1 MAYGAWKGVR
11 WRTVW
16 NNGYYRIDVQ
26 WDFCQ
31 DIENNKTKISMM
43 GQRVASLNGYYS
55 FTYSAVQTGVGD
67 FNGTLFGEER
77 NVSVGGGGTAVVDC
91 TDRYSEVTHN
101 ADGTWPSG
109 KAGKWRF
116 NVPLGGS
123 HNTPTVGWTNFTI
136 DGEIP
141 TIPRATTPTLS
152 ASSVACGSKLTINL
166 PRHSSSFTHRISYR
180 IGGKD
185 LGHITTNAGTSF
197 AWTVPNLGAYMP
209 NSTGVWVVLRV
220 ETMSGSTAIGYK
232 DIGFTATAPSSWV
245 PTATISSIAEATANL
260 ATKFGG
266 YVQSKSTL
274 RVKSSGSGSNGSTI
288 SSYVVTIQGRNY
300 NGADI
305 TSAPISAS
313 GTVAVTLTVT
323 DSRGRTASKTQNVT
337 VLAYSPPQITVSS
350 VARTSDE
357 ATTATCTYNF
367 SIASV
372 NSKNTKAFYIQY
384 LNGSTWTDIMRM
396 SDVYTKSGSVTSGA
410 VFGVDA
416 TTKVRFM
423 AQDYFT
429 SVVVEKEVGPTFT
442 LMNLGAGGKSV
453 AIGMLSSNNGTFE
466 TGLPFVSGGVRYTA
480 KKFTAITNTPPW
492 LKVCTLK
499 KSSDSDSAFV
509 HVYTGNGWNARAYQQ
524 TEVEIFVKDAY
535 QSSHSTTDA
544 FGGSYNVVGT
554 YDAGIQVK
562 VIALSASSCEI
573 WLYLPW
579 RYSSGFFTIE
589 SQCEVEV
596 EGKCQTD
603 APTGANQP
611 MVNLTPENR
620 GYPVGSVKITYDNVN
635 PSTNMGG
642 TWVQF
647 SQGRVL
653 IGQGTGS
660 DGSTSMT
667 FGAGSSGGSYNHR
680 HNFNLLYRE
689 FYGSV
694 NTPHGEQTSA
704 ASGAPDNTW
713 SWRGPEK
720 QSSTA
725 TSGHL
730 SSSGQGSSAID
741 QYILRST
748 TRNQHAFP
756 VPYQTVY
763 YWRRTA

>member
-1 MAYGAWKGVR
+1 MAYGPWAGAR

-26 WDFCQ
+26 WSYCQ

-43 GQRVASLNGYYS
+43 GQRIASLNGYYS
-55 FTYSAVQTGVGD
+55 FTHPATQTGVGD
-67 FNGTLFGEER
+67 FSGTKFGEER
-77 NVSVGGGGTAVVDC
+77 NVSVGGGGTTVVDC
-91 TDRYSEVTHN
+91 TDRHSEVTHN
-101 ADGTWPSG
+101 ADGTWPTG
-109 KAGKWRF
+109 KLCGWWRF
-116 NVPLGGS
+116 NVPLGGA
-123 HNTPTVGWTNFTI
+123 HNTPTCGWTNFTI

-152 ASSVACGSKLTINL
+152 ASSVACGSTLTINL
-166 PRHSSSFTHRISYR
+166 PRHASGFTHRISYK

-185 LGHITTNAGTSF
+185 KGTITTNAGTSF
-197 AWTVPNLGAYMP
+197 AWTVPNLGSYMP
-209 NSTGVWVVLRV
+209 NRTGVWVALRV
-220 ETMSGSTAIGYK
+220 ETMSGSTVIGYK

-245 PTATISSIAEATANL
+245 PTASISSIAEATANL
-260 ATKFGG
+260 ATQFGG

-274 RVKSSGSGSNGSTI
+274 RVKSAGSGSNGSSI
-288 SSYVVTIQGRNY
+288 SSYVVTIQGRKY
-300 NGADI
+300 NGTDI
-305 TSAPISAS
+305 TSAAISAS
-313 GTVAVTLTVT
+313 GTVPVTLTVT

-384 LNGSTWTDIMRM
+384 LNGSTWTDITRM

-416 TTKVRFM
+416 TTKVRFV

-429 SVVVEKEVGPTFT
+429 SVIVEKEVGPTFT
-442 LMNLGAGGKSV
+442 LMNFGAGGKSL

-480 KKFTAITNTPPW
+480 KKFTAATNTPQW

-499 KSSDSDSAFV
+499 NSSDSDSAFV
-509 HVYTGNGWNARAYQQ
+509 HVYTGDGWNARANQQ
-524 TEVEIFVKDAY
+524 TEVEIFVKDSS
-535 QSSHSTTDA
+535 QSSHTTTNA

-554 YDAGIQVK
+554 YHAGIRVR

-579 RYSSGFFTIE
+579 GYSSGFFTVE
-589 SQCEVEV
+589 AQCEVKV

-603 APTGANQP
+603 APTGANQT
-611 MVNLTPENR
+611 MGNLTPDNR
-620 GYPVGSVKITYDNVN
+620 GYPIGSVKITYDNVN

-653 IGQGTGS
+653 LGQGTGR
-660 DGSTSMT
+660 DGTTRMT
-667 FGAGSSGGSYNHR
+667 FGAGATGGEYKHKLAQSEMPSHSHWLSDDANHTAHSFAWGGAGKTVWLNTLAAGGNGSGNVANTKQHEWNHTAYDGGNGL
-680 HNFNLLYRE
+680 HNN
-689 FYGSV
+689 V
-694 NTPHGEQTSA
+694 Q
-704 ASGAPDNTW
+704 
-713 SWRGPEK
+713 
-720 QSSTA
+720 
-725 TSGHL
+725 
-730 SSSGQGSSAID
+730 
-741 QYILRST
+741 
-748 TRNQHAFP
+748 
-756 VPYQTVY
+756 PYQVIY
-763 YWRRTA
+763 AWRRTA

>member
-1 MAYGAWKGVR
+1 MAYGPWAGAR

-43 GQRVASLNGYYS
+43 GQRIASLNGYYS
-55 FTYSAVQTGVGD
+55 FTYTATQTGVGD

-91 TDRYSEVTHN
+91 TDRHSEVTHN

-116 NVPLGGS
+116 NVPLAS
-123 HNTPTVGWTNFTI
+123 HNVPTVGWTAFNI

-152 ASSVACGSKLTINL
+152 AASVACGSNLTINL
-166 PRHSSSFTHRISYR
+166 PRHASGFTHRISYR

-185 LGHITTNAGTSF
+185 KGTITTNAGTSF
-197 AWTVPNLGAYMP
+197 VWTVPNLGSYMP
-209 NSTGVWVVLRV
+209 NSTSVWVVLRV
-220 ETMSGSTAIGYK
+220 ETMSGSTVIGYK
-232 DIGFTATAPSSWV
+232 DIGFTATAPTSWV

-260 ATKFGG
+260 ATQFGG
-266 YVQSKSTL
+266 YVQGKSTL
-274 RVKSSGSGSNGSTI
+274 RVKSAGSGSNGSSI
-288 SSYVVTIQGRNY
+288 SSYVVTIQGRKY

-305 TSAPISAS
+305 TSAAISAS
-313 GTVAVTLTVT
+313 GTVPVTLTVT
-323 DSRGRTASKTQNVT
+323 DSRGRKASKTQNVT
-337 VLAYSPPQITVSS
+337 VLAYSPPQITVSN
-350 VARTSDE
+350 VARTTDE
-357 ATTATCTYNF
+357 AQTATCTYNF
-367 SIASV
+367 NIASV

-384 LNGSTWTDIMRM
+384 LNGSTWTDITRM

-416 TTKVRFM
+416 TTKVRFV

-442 LMNLGAGGKSV
+442 LMNLGAGGKSL

-480 KKFTAITNTPPW
+480 KKFIAATNTPQW

-499 KSSDSDSAFV
+499 NSSDSDSAFV
-509 HVYTGNGWNARAYQQ
+509 HVYTGNGWNARANQQ
-524 TEVEIFVKDAY
+524 TEVEIFVKDSS
-535 QSSHSTTDA
+535 QSSHTTTNA

-554 YDAGIQVK
+554 YHAGIQVR

-579 RYSSGFFTIE
+579 GYSSGFFTVE
-589 SQCEVEV
+589 AQCEVEV

-603 APTGANQP
+603 APTGANQT
-611 MVNLTPENR
+611 MGNLTPDNR
-620 GYPVGSVKITYDNVN
+620 GYPIGSVKITYDNVN

-653 IGQGTGS
+653 LGQGTGS
-660 DGSTSMT
+660 DGSTSQT
-667 FGAGSSGGSYNHR
+667 FGAGATGGRYTSDQINTTNSALSGFPSNGPNYADR
-680 HNFNLLYRE
+680 CIVRR
-689 FYGSV
+689 
-694 NTPHGEQTSA
+694 QTA
-704 ASGAPDNTW
+704 GY
-713 SWRGPEK
+713 K
-720 QSSTA
+720 QERDAMIS
-725 TSGHL
+725 L
-730 SSSGQGSSAID
+730 VQ
-741 QYILRST
+741 
-748 TRNQHAFP
+748 
-756 VPYQTVY
+756 PYQVIY
-763 YWRRTA
+763 AWRRTA

>member
-1 MAYGAWKGVR
+1 MAYGPWKGQR

-16 NNGYYRIDVQ
+16 NNGYYKIDVK
-26 WDFCQ
+26 WDFCR
-31 DIENNKTKISMM
+31 DIENNKTMIAMC

-55 FTYSAVQTGVGD
+55 FNYTACETGVGD
-67 FNGTLFGEER
+67 FNGTKYPETR
-77 NVSVGGGGTAVVDC
+77 AVSVGGGGTTEIEC
-91 TDRYSEVTHN
+91 THRHSEVTHN

-109 KAGKWRF
+109 QFCGWWRF
-116 NVPLGGS
+116 NVPLAS
-123 HNTPTVGWTNFTI
+123 HNVPTVGWTAFNI

-152 ASSVACGSKLTINL
+152 AASVACGSNLTINL
-166 PRHSSSFTHRISYR
+166 PRHASGFTHRISYR

-197 AWTVPNLGAYMP
+197 AWTVPNLGSYMP
-209 NSTGVWVVLRV
+209 NSTSVWVVLRV
-220 ETMSGSTAIGYK
+220 ETMSGSTVIGHK
-232 DIGFTATAPSSWV
+232 DIGFTATAPTSWV

-260 ATKFGG
+260 ATQFGG
-266 YVQSKSTL
+266 YVQGKSTL
-274 RVKSSGSGSNGSTI
+274 RVKSAGSGSNGSSI
-288 SSYVVTIQGRNY
+288 SSYVVTIQGRKY

-305 TSAPISAS
+305 TSAAISAS
-313 GTVAVTLTVT
+313 GTVPVTLTVT

-384 LNGSTWTDIMRM
+384 LNGSTWTDITRM

-416 TTKVRFM
+416 TTKVRFV

-442 LMNLGAGGKSV
+442 LMNFGAGGKSLG
-453 AIGMLSSNNGTFE
+453 IGMLSSNNGTFE

-480 KKFTAITNTPPW
+480 KKFIAATNTPQW

-499 KSSDSDSAFV
+499 NSRYSDSAFV
-509 HVYTGNGWNARAYQQ
+509 HVYTGDGWNARANQQ
-524 TEVEIFVKDAY
+524 TEVEIFVKDSW
-535 QSSHSTTDA
+535 QESDSTTDA

-554 YDAGIQVK
+554 YHAGIHVR

-573 WLYLPW
+573 WLHLPW
-579 RYSSGFFTIE
+579 PYSSGFFTIE

-603 APTGANQP
+603 APTGANQT
-611 MVNLTPENR
+611 MGNLTPDNR
-620 GYPVGSVKITYDNVN
+620 GYPIGSVKITYDNVN

-647 SQGRVL
+647 GQGRVL
-653 IGQGTGS
+653 LGQGTGS
-660 DGSTSMT
+660 DGSTSQT
-667 FGAGSSGGSYNHR
+667 FGAGATGGRYTSDQINTTNSALSGFPSNGPNYADRCIVRKQAAGYNQER
-680 HNFNLLYRE
+680 DAMISL
-689 FYGSV
+689 V
-694 NTPHGEQTSA
+694 Q
-704 ASGAPDNTW
+704 
-713 SWRGPEK
+713 
-720 QSSTA
+720 
-725 TSGHL
+725 
-730 SSSGQGSSAID
+730 
-741 QYILRST
+741 
-748 TRNQHAFP
+748 
-756 VPYQTVY
+756 PYQVIY
-763 YWRRTA
+763 AWRRTA

>member
-1 MAYGAWKGVR
+1 MAYGPWKGQR

-16 NNGYYRIDVQ
+16 NNGYYKIDVK

-31 DIENNKTKISMM
+31 DIENNKTMIAMC

-55 FTYSAVQTGVGD
+55 FNYTACETGVGD
-67 FNGTLFGEER
+67 FNGTKYPETR
-77 NVSVGGGGTAVVDC
+77 AVSVGGGGTTEIEC
-91 TDRYSEVTHN
+91 THRHSEVTHN

-109 KAGKWRF
+109 QFCGWWRF
-116 NVPLGGS
+116 NVPLAS
-123 HNTPTVGWTNFTI
+123 HNVPTVGWTAFNI

-152 ASSVACGSKLTINL
+152 AASVACGSNLTINL
-166 PRHSSSFTHRISYR
+166 PRHASGFTHRISYR

-197 AWTVPNLGAYMP
+197 AWTVPNLGSYMP
-209 NSTGVWVVLRV
+209 NSTSVWVVLRV
-220 ETMSGSTAIGYK
+220 ETMSGSTVIGHK
-232 DIGFTATAPSSWV
+232 DIGFTATAPTSWV

-260 ATKFGG
+260 ATQFGG
-266 YVQSKSTL
+266 YVQGKSTL
-274 RVKSSGSGSNGSTI
+274 RVKSAGSGSNGSSI
-288 SSYVVTIQGRNY
+288 SSYVVTIQGRKY

-305 TSAPISAS
+305 TSAAISAS
-313 GTVAVTLTVT
+313 GTVPVTLTVT

-384 LNGSTWTDIMRM
+384 LNGSTWTDITRM

-416 TTKVRFM
+416 TTKVRFV

-442 LMNLGAGGKSV
+442 LMNFGAGGKSLG
-453 AIGMLSSNNGTFE
+453 IGMLSSNNGTFE

-480 KKFTAITNTPPW
+480 KKFIAATNTPQW

-499 KSSDSDSAFV
+499 NSRYSDSAFV
-509 HVYTGNGWNARAYQQ
+509 HVYTGDGWNARANQQ
-524 TEVEIFVKDAY
+524 TEVEIFVKDSW
-535 QSSHSTTDA
+535 QESDSTTDA

-554 YDAGIQVK
+554 YHAGIHVR

-573 WLYLPW
+573 WLHLPW
-579 RYSSGFFTIE
+579 PYSSGFFTIE

-603 APTGANQP
+603 APTGANQT
-611 MVNLTPENR
+611 MGNLTPDNR
-620 GYPVGSVKITYDNVN
+620 GYPIGSVKITYDNVN

-647 SQGRVL
+647 GQGRVL
-653 IGQGTGS
+653 LGQGTGS
-660 DGSTSMT
+660 DGSTSQT
-667 FGAGSSGGSYNHR
+667 FGAGATGGRYTSDQINTTNSALSGFPSNGPNYANRCIVRKQAAGYNQER
-680 HNFNLLYRE
+680 DAMISL
-689 FYGSV
+689 V
-694 NTPHGEQTSA
+694 Q
-704 ASGAPDNTW
+704 
-713 SWRGPEK
+713 
-720 QSSTA
+720 
-725 TSGHL
+725 
-730 SSSGQGSSAID
+730 
-741 QYILRST
+741 
-748 TRNQHAFP
+748 
-756 VPYQTVY
+756 PYQVIY
-763 YWRRTA
+763 AWRRTA

>member
-1 MAYGAWKGVR
+1 MAYGPWKGQR

-16 NNGYYRIDVQ
+16 NNGYYRIDVK

-31 DIENNKTKISMM
+31 DIENNKTMIAMC

-55 FTYSAVQTGVGD
+55 FNYTACETGVGD
-67 FNGTLFGEER
+67 FNGTKYPETR
-77 NVSVGGGGTAVVDC
+77 AVSVGGGGTTEIEC
-91 TDRYSEVTHN
+91 THRHSEVTHN

-109 KAGKWRF
+109 QVCGWWRF
-116 NVPLGGS
+116 NVPLAS
-123 HNTPTVGWTNFTI
+123 HNVPTVGWTAFNI

-152 ASSVACGSKLTINL
+152 AASVACGSNLTINL
-166 PRHSSSFTHRISYR
+166 PRHASGFTHRISYR

-185 LGHITTNAGTSF
+185 KGTITTNAGTSF
-197 AWTVPNLGAYMP
+197 VWTVPNLGSYMP
-209 NSTGVWVVLRV
+209 NSTSVWVVLRV
-220 ETMSGSTAIGYK
+220 ETMSGSAVIGYK
-232 DIGFTATAPSSWV
+232 DIGFTATAPTSWV

-260 ATKFGG
+260 ATQFGG
-266 YVQSKSTL
+266 YVQGKSTL
-274 RVKSSGSGSNGSTI
+274 RVKSAGSGSNGSSI
-288 SSYVVTIQGRNY
+288 SSYVVTIQGRKY

-305 TSAPISAS
+305 TSAAISAS
-313 GTVAVTLTVT
+313 GTVPVTLTVT

-372 NSKNTKAFYIQY
+372 NGKNTKAFYIQY
-384 LNGSTWTDIMRM
+384 LNGSTWTDITRM

-416 TTKVRFM
+416 TTKVRFV

-429 SVVVEKEVGPTFT
+429 SVIVEKEVGPTFT
-442 LMNLGAGGKSV
+442 LMNLGAGGKSL

-480 KKFTAITNTPPW
+480 KKFVAITNTPQW

-499 KSSDSDSAFV
+499 NSRDSDSAFV
-509 HVYTGNGWNARAYQQ
+509 HVYTGDGWNARTYQQ
-524 TEVEIFVKDAY
+524 TEVEIFVKDSF
-535 QSSHSTTDA
+535 QSSHTTTGA
-544 FGGSYNVVGT
+544 FGGSYNVVGN
-554 YDAGIQVK
+554 YNAGIQVK

-589 SQCEVEV
+589 SLCEVEA

-603 APTGANQP
+603 APTGANQT
-611 MVNLTPENR
+611 MGNLTPDNR

-635 PSTNMGG
+635 PSTIMGG

-653 IGQGTGS
+653 LGQGTGS
-660 DGSTSMT
+660 DGSTSQT
-667 FGAGSSGGSYNHR
+667 FGAGATGGRYTSDQINTTNSALSGFPSNGPNYADRCIVRKQAAGYNQER
-680 HNFNLLYRE
+680 DAMISL
-689 FYGSV
+689 V
-694 NTPHGEQTSA
+694 Q
-704 ASGAPDNTW
+704 
-713 SWRGPEK
+713 
-720 QSSTA
+720 
-725 TSGHL
+725 
-730 SSSGQGSSAID
+730 
-741 QYILRST
+741 
-748 TRNQHAFP
+748 
-756 VPYQTVY
+756 PYQVIY
-763 YWRRTA
+763 AWRRTA

>member
-1 MAYGAWKGVR
+1 MAYGPWKGQR

-16 NNGYYRIDVQ
+16 NNGYYKIDVK

-31 DIENNKTKISMM
+31 DIENNKTMIAMC

-55 FTYSAVQTGVGD
+55 FNYTACETGVGD
-67 FNGTLFGEER
+67 FNGTKYPETR
-77 NVSVGGGGTAVVDC
+77 AVSVGGGGTTEIEC
-91 TDRYSEVTHN
+91 THRHSEVTHN

-109 KAGKWRF
+109 QFCGWWRF
-116 NVPLGGS
+116 NVPLAS
-123 HNTPTVGWTNFTI
+123 HNVPTVGWTAFNI

-152 ASSVACGSKLTINL
+152 AASVACGSNLTINL
-166 PRHSSSFTHRISYR
+166 PRHASGFTHRISYR

-197 AWTVPNLGAYMP
+197 AWTVPNLGSYMP
-209 NSTGVWVVLRV
+209 NSTSVWVVLRV
-220 ETMSGSTAIGYK
+220 ETMSGSTVIGHK
-232 DIGFTATAPSSWV
+232 DIGFTATAPTSWV

-260 ATKFGG
+260 ATQFGG
-266 YVQSKSTL
+266 YVQGKSTL
-274 RVKSSGSGSNGSTI
+274 RVKSAGSGSNGSSI
-288 SSYVVTIQGRNY
+288 SSYVVTIQGRKY

-305 TSAPISAS
+305 TSAAISAS
-313 GTVAVTLTVT
+313 GTVPVTLTVT

-384 LNGSTWTDIMRM
+384 LNGSTWTDITRM

-416 TTKVRFM
+416 TTKVRFV

-442 LMNLGAGGKSV
+442 LMNFGAGGKSLG
-453 AIGMLSSNNGTFE
+453 IGMLSSNNGTFE

-480 KKFTAITNTPPW
+480 KKFIAATNTPQW

-499 KSSDSDSAFV
+499 NSRDSDSAFV
-509 HVYTGNGWNARAYQQ
+509 HVYTGDGWNARANQQ
-524 TEVEIFVKDAY
+524 TEVEIFVKDSW
-535 QSSHSTTDA
+535 QESDSTTDA

-554 YDAGIQVK
+554 YHAGIHVR

-573 WLYLPW
+573 WLHLPW
-579 RYSSGFFTIE
+579 PYSSGFFTIE

-603 APTGANQP
+603 APTGANQT
-611 MVNLTPENR
+611 MGNLTPDNR
-620 GYPVGSVKITYDNVN
+620 GYPIGSVKITYDNVN

-653 IGQGTGS
+653 LGQGTGS
-660 DGSTSMT
+660 DGSTSQT
-667 FGAGSSGGSYNHR
+667 FGAGATGGRYTSDQINTTNSALSGFPSNGPNYADRCIVRKQAAGYNQER
-680 HNFNLLYRE
+680 DAMIRL
-689 FYGSV
+689 V
-694 NTPHGEQTSA
+694 Q
-704 ASGAPDNTW
+704 
-713 SWRGPEK
+713 
-720 QSSTA
+720 
-725 TSGHL
+725 
-730 SSSGQGSSAID
+730 
-741 QYILRST
+741 
-748 TRNQHAFP
+748 
-756 VPYQTVY
+756 PYQVIY
-763 YWRRTA
+763 AWRRTA

>member
-1 MAYGAWKGVR
+1 MAYGPWKGQR

-16 NNGYYRIDVQ
+16 NNGYYKIDVK

-31 DIENNKTKISMM
+31 DIENNKTMIAMC

-55 FTYSAVQTGVGD
+55 FNYTACETGVGD
-67 FNGTLFGEER
+67 FNGTKYPETR
-77 NVSVGGGGTAVVDC
+77 AVSVGGGGTTEIEC
-91 TDRYSEVTHN
+91 THRHSEVTHN

-109 KAGKWRF
+109 QFCGWWRF
-116 NVPLGGS
+116 NVPLAS
-123 HNTPTVGWTNFTI
+123 HNVPTVGWTAFNI

-152 ASSVACGSKLTINL
+152 AASVACGSNLTINL
-166 PRHSSSFTHRISYR
+166 PRHASGFTHRISYR

-197 AWTVPNLGAYMP
+197 AWTVPNLGSYMP
-209 NSTGVWVVLRV
+209 NSTSVWVVLRV
-220 ETMSGSTAIGYK
+220 ETMSGSTVIGHK
-232 DIGFTATAPSSWV
+232 DIGFTATAPTSWV

-260 ATKFGG
+260 ATQFGG
-266 YVQSKSTL
+266 YVQGKSTL
-274 RVKSSGSGSNGSTI
+274 RVKSAGSGSNGSSI
-288 SSYVVTIQGRNY
+288 SSYVVTIQGRKY

-305 TSAPISAS
+305 TSAAISAS
-313 GTVAVTLTVT
+313 GTVPVTLTVT

-384 LNGSTWTDIMRM
+384 LNGSTWTDITRM

-416 TTKVRFM
+416 TTKVRFV

-442 LMNLGAGGKSV
+442 LMNFGAGGKSLG
-453 AIGMLSSNNGTFE
+453 IGMLSSNNGTFE

-480 KKFTAITNTPPW
+480 KKFIAATNTPQW

-499 KSSDSDSAFV
+499 NSRDSDSAFV
-509 HVYTGNGWNARAYQQ
+509 HVYTGDGWNARANQQ
-524 TEVEIFVKDAY
+524 TEVEIFVKDSW
-535 QSSHSTTDA
+535 QESDSTTDA

-554 YDAGIQVK
+554 YHAGIHVR

-573 WLYLPW
+573 WLHLPW
-579 RYSSGFFTIE
+579 PYSSGFFTIE

-603 APTGANQP
+603 APTGANQT
-611 MVNLTPENR
+611 MGNLTPDNR
-620 GYPVGSVKITYDNVN
+620 GYPIGSVKITYDNVN

-647 SQGRVL
+647 GQGRVL
-653 IGQGTGS
+653 LGQGTGS
-660 DGSTSMT
+660 DGSTSQT
-667 FGAGSSGGSYNHR
+667 FGAGATGGRYTSDQINTTNSALSGFPSNGPNYADRCIVRKQAAGYNQER
-680 HNFNLLYRE
+680 DAMISL
-689 FYGSV
+689 V
-694 NTPHGEQTSA
+694 Q
-704 ASGAPDNTW
+704 
-713 SWRGPEK
+713 
-720 QSSTA
+720 
-725 TSGHL
+725 
-730 SSSGQGSSAID
+730 
-741 QYILRST
+741 
-748 TRNQHAFP
+748 
-756 VPYQTVY
+756 PYQVIY
-763 YWRRTA
+763 AWRRTA

>member
-1 MAYGAWKGVR
+1 MAYGPWKGQR

-16 NNGYYRIDVQ
+16 NNGYYRIDVK

-31 DIENNKTKISMM
+31 DIENNKTMIAMC

-55 FTYSAVQTGVGD
+55 FNYTACETGVGD
-67 FNGTLFGEER
+67 FNGTKYPETR
-77 NVSVGGGGTAVVDC
+77 AVSVGGGGTTEIEC
-91 TDRYSEVTHN
+91 THRHSKVTHN

-109 KAGKWRF
+109 QVCGWWRF
-116 NVPLGGS
+116 NVPLAS
-123 HNTPTVGWTNFTI
+123 HNVPTVGWTAFNI

-152 ASSVACGSKLTINL
+152 AASVACGSNLTINL
-166 PRHSSSFTHRISYR
+166 PRHASGFTHRISYR

-185 LGHITTNAGTSF
+185 KGTITTNAGTSF
-197 AWTVPNLGAYMP
+197 VWTVPNLGSYMP
-209 NSTGVWVVLRV
+209 NSTSVWVVLRV
-220 ETMSGSTAIGYK
+220 ETMSGSTVIGYK
-232 DIGFTATAPSSWV
+232 DIGFTATALTSWV

-260 ATKFGG
+260 ATQFGG
-266 YVQSKSTL
+266 YVQGKSTL
-274 RVKSSGSGSNGSTI
+274 RVKSAGSGSNGSTI
-288 SSYVVTIQGRNY
+288 SSYVVTIQGRKY

-305 TSAPISAS
+305 TSAAISAS

-323 DSRGRTASKTQNVT
+323 DSRGRKASKTQNVS

-357 ATTATCTYNF
+357 ATTAVCTYNF

-372 NSKNTKAFYIQY
+372 NNKNTKAFYIQY
-384 LNGSTWTDIMRM
+384 LNGSTWTDITRM

-410 VFGVDA
+410 IFGVNA
-416 TTKVRFM
+416 TTKVRFV

-429 SVVVEKEVGPTFT
+429 SVIVEKEVGPTFT
-442 LMNLGAGGKSV
+442 LMNLGAGGKSL

-480 KKFTAITNTPPW
+480 KKFIAVTNTPQW

-499 KSSDSDSAFV
+499 NSRDSDSAFV
-509 HVYTGNGWNARAYQQ
+509 HVYTGAGWNAHANQQ
-524 TEVEIFVKDAY
+524 TEVEIFVKDSF

-554 YDAGIQVK
+554 YHAGIHVR

-573 WLYLPW
+573 WLHLPW
-579 RYSSGFFTIE
+579 AYSSGFFTIE

-603 APTGANQP
+603 APTGANQT
-611 MVNLTPENR
+611 MGNLTPDNR
-620 GYPVGSVKITYDNVN
+620 GYPIGSVKITYNNVN

-647 SQGRVL
+647 GQGRVL
-653 IGQGTGS
+653 LGQGTGS
-660 DGSTSMT
+660 DGSTSQT
-667 FGAGSSGGSYNHR
+667 FGAGATGGRYTSDQINTTNSALSGFPPNGANYADRCIVRKQAAGYNQER
-680 HNFNLLYRE
+680 DAMISL
-689 FYGSV
+689 V
-694 NTPHGEQTSA
+694 Q
-704 ASGAPDNTW
+704 
-713 SWRGPEK
+713 
-720 QSSTA
+720 
-725 TSGHL
+725 
-730 SSSGQGSSAID
+730 
-741 QYILRST
+741 
-748 TRNQHAFP
+748 
-756 VPYQTVY
+756 PYQVIY
-763 YWRRTA
+763 AWRRTA

>member
-1 MAYGAWKGVR
+1 MAYGPWAGAR

-26 WDFCQ
+26 WDYCQ

-91 TDRYSEVTHN
+91 TDRHSEVTHN
-101 ADGTWPSG
+101 ADGTWPAG
-109 KAGKWRF
+109 KAGRWRF

-166 PRHSSSFTHRISYR
+166 PRHASGFTHRISYR

-185 LGHITTNAGTSF
+185 KGTITTNAGTSF
-197 AWTVPNLGAYMP
+197 AWTVPNLGSYMP
-209 NSTGVWVVLRV
+209 NSTSVWVVLRV
-220 ETMSGSTAIGYK
+220 ETMSGSTVIGYK
-232 DIGFTATAPSSWV
+232 DIGFTATALTSWV

-260 ATKFGG
+260 ATQFGG
-266 YVQSKSTL
+266 YVQGKSTL
-274 RVKSSGSGSNGSTI
+274 RVKSAGSGSNGSTI
-288 SSYVVTIQGRNY
+288 SSYVVTIQGRKY

-305 TSAPISAS
+305 TSAAISAS

-323 DSRGRTASKTQNVT
+323 DSRGRKASKTQNVS

-357 ATTATCTYNF
+357 ATTAVCTYNF

-372 NSKNTKAFYIQY
+372 NNKNTKAFYIQY
-384 LNGSTWTDIMRM
+384 LNGSTWTDITRM

-416 TTKVRFM
+416 TTKVRFV

-429 SVVVEKEVGPTFT
+429 SVIVEKEVGPTFT
-442 LMNLGAGGKSV
+442 LMNLGAGGKSL

-480 KKFTAITNTPPW
+480 KKFIAVTNTPQW

-499 KSSDSDSAFV
+499 NSRDSDSAFV
-509 HVYTGNGWNARAYQQ
+509 HVYTGDGWNARANQQ
-524 TEVEIFVKDAY
+524 TEVEIFVKDSF

-554 YDAGIQVK
+554 YHAGIHVR

-596 EGKCQTD
+596 EGRCQTD
-603 APTGANQP
+603 APTGANQT
-611 MVNLTPENR
+611 MGNLTPDNR

-653 IGQGTGS
+653 LGQGTGS
-660 DGSTSMT
+660 DGSTSQT
-667 FGAGSSGGSYNHR
+667 FGAGATGGRYTSDQINTTNSALSGFPPNGANYADRCIVRKQAAGYNQER
-680 HNFNLLYRE
+680 DAMISL
-689 FYGSV
+689 V
-694 NTPHGEQTSA
+694 Q
-704 ASGAPDNTW
+704 
-713 SWRGPEK
+713 
-720 QSSTA
+720 
-725 TSGHL
+725 
-730 SSSGQGSSAID
+730 
-741 QYILRST
+741 
-748 TRNQHAFP
+748 
-756 VPYQTVY
+756 PYQVIY
-763 YWRRTA
+763 AWRRTA